1 MRTVLLITYDI
12 SPYRGSEA
20 SVSWNYVNNMQHSNK
35 LIVLYGRGKEEIENY
50 LQTHDMP
57 NVSFWNIKYT
67 ETQGDGL
74 FADIKYNWK
83 YRKWHY
89 NVYLEV
95 RQIIQ
100 QQEHIDIIHYLN
112 PIGFK
117 EPGFVYNI
125 KNIPYIWGPMKA
137 VENKPFPLFSALS
150 IRGKINALTRRIVH
164 NALFLF
170 SLRVRKAI
178 KRADVIFATTPNTV
192 KMLKQWYNKE
202 SYYLPENGIVKMEC
216 LAPINFCQQ
225 ELRLIWIGA
234 INERKALMILLDAL
248 LGLETSS
255 WHLDICGT
263 GPLEHKLKLYSKKI
277 SSNITW
283 HGQMPRSKVQEL
295 LKDAHLH
302 VVSSLGEGN
311 PTTIWEAMSFAV
323 PTMSLDHC
331 GMSGVICDKC
341 GIKIP
346 IKSYNQVV
354 SDMAANIDRI
364 IDNPSIITELS
375 KGVIECSKK
384 FMWVNR
390 IQLFNDTYD
399 RLIQKYLDM
408 RNNENSNS

>member
-1 MRTVLLITYDI
+1 MRTILLITYDI

-20 SVSWNYVNNMQHSNK
+20 SVSWNYVNNMQYSNK
-35 LIVLYGRGKEEIENY
+35 LIVLYGRGKEEIEKY

-57 NVSFWNIKYT
+57 NVSFRNIKYT
-67 ETQGDGL
+67 ETQGNGL
-74 FADIKYNWK
+74 ITDIIYNWK

-89 NVYLEV
+89 NVYLETL
-95 RQIIQ
+95 QIIQ
-100 QQEHIDIIHYLN
+100 RGEHIDVIHYLN

-137 VENKPFPLFSALS
+137 VENKPFPLFRALS
-150 IRGKINALTRRIVH
+150 IGGKINALARRIVH

-170 SLRVRKAI
+170 SFRVRRSI
-178 KRADVIFATTPNTV
+178 NRADMIFATTPNTV
-192 KMLKQWYNKE
+192 KMLKQWYNRK

-216 LAPINFCQQ
+216 LVPIRVDQQ
-225 ELRLIWIGA
+225 KLKLIWIGA
-234 INERKALMILLDAL
+234 INENKALIILLDAL
-248 LGLETSS
+248 LSLKYSN
-255 WHLDICGT
+255 WHLDICGA
-263 GPLEHKLKLYSKKI
+263 GPLEHKLKLCSEKI

-283 HGQMPRSKVQEL
+283 HGQIPRSKVQKL

-302 VVSSLGEGN
+302 VISSLGEGN

-354 SDMAANIDRI
+354 SDMTANIERI

-408 RNNENSNS
+408 RNNENINS